1 MAHFART
8 RAQDESIGLLEE
20 EPDVEGDVGV
30 DSEPVTQTV
39 GQDDGEGFNTQNE
52 VNYLGD
58 VTNEKKMF
66 FHVYVVTWTYFDSW
80 HASFFVLFYSKVLVQ
95 LKPSPSKGKK
105 MNGTKLTK
113 RKYWRKQSSHMGAY
127 VLRYTFCLLI

>member
-8 RAQDESIGLLEE
+8 RAQDEAIGLLEE

-58 VTNEKKMF
+58 VTNEKKNVF
-66 FHVYVVTWTYFDSW
+66 SCVCCYLDI
-80 HASFFVLFYSKVLVQ
+80 L
-95 LKPSPSKGKK
+95 
-105 MNGTKLTK
+105 
-113 RKYWRKQSSHMGAY
+113 
-127 VLRYTFCLLI
+127 